1 MRISTV
7 LALIHAKDEINRIL
21 WVKSINT
28 ETLKNTLIQIAAS
41 DDKIDEL
48 ARMISQLET
57 AISRLIED

>member
-57 AISRLIED
+57 AIRRLIED